1 MNTNTSLA
9 GYTPEVQTTEQN
21 LLDSMNGKLSM
32 TALKSNLSKILITVF
47 EKKPVH
53 CQFIDNGKTGIIS
66 MVGNGVCLTLKIADL
81 EGKGIAV

>member
-1 MNTNTSLA
+1 MNTNNSLA

-53 CQFIDNGKTGIIS
+53 CQYCDNGAHGIIS

-81 EGKGIAV
+81 DVKGIAV